1 MNRAEKEM
9 ILRLFGEHRIMTV
22 ATVRPDGWPKATT
35 VGYASDG
42 LILYFR
48 GRQSQKATNTA
59 ADNRVSITI
68 DHDTTDPMSIEGLSM
83 AAHAYPVTN
92 QAEIARVI
100 ELLGA
105 KFPEYGSMPQPV
117 PPKSS

>member
-1 MNRAEKEM
+1 MAM
-9 ILRLFGEHRIMTV
+9 P
-22 ATVRPDGWPKATT
+22 ATVLSSTFCAGAR
-35 VGYASDG
+35 
-42 LILYFR
+42 
-48 GRQSQKATNTA
+48 QKATNIAT
-59 ADNRVSITI
+59 DNRVSITI

-105 KFPEYGSMPQPV
+105 KFPEYGSMPQPDPAEILIMRAV
-117 PPKSS
+117 TEVISLLDYSKGFGHADLIEISEDELT